1 MQLRE
6 PLFVALVLAVF
17 GALLLTEDDH
27 LGIAA
32 MLNNLRM
39 NFRSDSWRTD
49 LQFLARMEQE
59 NIVKNDDVTGLG
71 IAAVLHLD
79 GLVRADLDLVA
90 LEVTDCVHHV
100 PLELSDP
107 KYMNLNG

>member
-6 PLFVALVLAVF
+6 PLLVALVLAVF

-39 NFRSDSWRTD
+39 NFRSDGW
-49 LQFLARMEQE
+49 
-59 NIVKNDDVTGLG
+59 
-71 IAAVLHLD
+71 
-79 GLVRADLDLVA
+79 RADL
-90 LEVTDCVHHV
+90 
-100 PLELSDP
+100 
-107 KYMNLNG
+107 